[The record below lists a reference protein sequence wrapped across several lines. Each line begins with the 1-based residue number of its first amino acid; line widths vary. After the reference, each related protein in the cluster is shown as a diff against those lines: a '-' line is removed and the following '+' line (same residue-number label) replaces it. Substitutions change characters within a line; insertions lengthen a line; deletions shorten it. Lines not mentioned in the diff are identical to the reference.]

1 MKNILIF
8 VLIPATIFLIGCDT
22 NLKPARGIENEII
35 VFADSVEF
43 EELRVSLEQV
53 FEKEIETPQ
62 PEKIFELKRVNYS
75 DFQKY
80 RTIKNIIFLA
90 PFSSNHEVAKFI
102 KNSLDSTATV
112 QIKNKKVSYILKK
125 NLWAKGQLVLLLT
138 SPTLAE
144 LEFELVKNSN
154 KLSYAFQKASDARLL
169 TTIYNARYEQKNIEA
184 KLLKDYGWMIYVQ
197 ADFTLAVNRPDEKFI
212 WLRRSPNSDM
222 ERWIFI
228 HWIDDASGAML
239 NRDSIITLR
248 NKLTEK
254 FYRTSD
260 DKYFVTI
267 ADSVINTTEI
277 NFNNR
282 YALYSQGL
290 WRTTDKFMGGPFVSY
305 TFYDEQTKRIYMVDG
320 SIYAPKYYKRNL
332 IQQVDV
338 ILQSFL
344 TESEISVER
353 KESLFKELDD

>member
-1 MKNILIF
+1 MKNAFSLILI
-8 VLIPATIFLIGCDT
+8 ISSIFLIGCDT
-22 NLKPARGIENEII
+22 TLKPARGIENEII
-35 VFADSVEF
+35 VFADSAEF
-43 EELRVSLEQV
+43 AELKVSLEQV
-53 FEKEIETPQ
+53 FEREIETPQ

-75 DFQKY
+75 EFQKF
-80 RTIKNIIFLA
+80 RTMKNIIFAA
-90 PFSSNHEVAKFI
+90 PINSDNEIAQFI
-102 KNSLDSTATV
+102 KNSLDSTATA
-112 QIKNKKVSYILKK
+112 QINNKETSYILKK
-125 NLWAKGQLVLLLT
+125 DLWAKGQLVLLL
-138 SPTLAE
+138 SAPTLGE
-144 LEFELVKNSN
+144 LEFELVRNGN

-169 TTIYNARYEQKNIEA
+169 TTIYNARYEQKDIEA

-197 ADFTLAVNRPDEKFI
+197 ADFTLAVNRSDENFV

-222 ERWIFI
+222 ERWIFV
-228 HWIDDASGAML
+228 HWIDNASPLML
-239 NRDSIITLR
+239 SRDSIIAVR
-248 NKLTEK
+248 NRLTEK

-260 DKYFVTI
+260 DHYFVTI

-290 WRTTDKFMGGPFVSY
+290 WRTTDKYMGGPFVSY
-305 TFYDEQTKRIYMVDG
+305 TFYDEKTQRLYMVDG

-344 TESEISVER
+344 TESEVSVER
-353 KESLFKELDD
+353 KESLFKEIK

>member
-1 MKNILIF
+1 MKNALSLILI
-8 VLIPATIFLIGCDT
+8 IYSIFIIGCDT
-22 NLKPARGIENEII
+22 TLRPARGIENEII
-35 VFADSVEF
+35 VFADSTEF
-43 EELRVSLEQV
+43 EELKVSLEQV
-53 FEKEIETPQ
+53 FEREIETPQ

-80 RTIKNIIFLA
+80 RAIKNLIFIA
-90 PFSSNHEVAKFI
+90 PFNSDHEMAKFI

-112 QIKNKKVSYILKK
+112 QIKNKEVSYILKK
-125 NLWAKGQLVLLLT
+125 DLWAKGQLVLLLT
-138 SPTLAE
+138 SPTLSE
-144 LEFELVKNSN
+144 LEFELVKNGN

-169 TTIYNARYEQKNIEA
+169 TTIYNARYEQKNVEA
-184 KLLKDYGWMIYVQ
+184 KLLRDYGWMIYVQ
-197 ADFTLAVNRPDEKFI
+197 ADFTLAMNRSDEKFV

-228 HWIDDASGAML
+228 HWIDDASPSML
-239 NRDSIITLR
+239 NRDSIMSIR

-254 FYRTSD
+254 FYQTSD

-282 YALYSQGL
+282 YAIYSQGL
-290 WRTTDKFMGGPFVSY
+290 WRTTDKYMGGPFVSY
-305 TFYDEQTKRIYMVDG
+305 TFYDEKTGRIYMVDG

-344 TESEISVER
+344 TESEISTER
-353 KESLFKELDD
+353 KESLLKEIDD